1 MRTLQVRSGFPTL
14 ETLKEN
20 IADRLFPPILEP
32 PSFTREPAPTEVVKG
47 SSAGFEGLL
56 AGTGPFEVT
65 WHKDAKEIKPSAK
78 HGFSQVNGSV
88 GLEVH
93 KCDTVDVGEYQ
104 CTVTNEVGS
113 CTCKTTL
120 NLKGRS
126 QQNHVLILR

>member
-1 MRTLQVRSGFPTL
+1 M
-14 ETLKEN
+14 
-20 IADRLFPPILEP
+20 
-32 PSFTREPAPTEVVKG
+32 VKG

-56 AGTGPFEVT
+56 TGTGPFEVM
-65 WHKDAKEIKPSAK
+65 WHKDTKELKPSVK

-120 NLKGRS
+120 NLKGWS
-126 QQNHVLILR
+126 QQIHMLILRSAEQLLNVSPVFSHRTANIYQED